1 MKKLFLTGLAICL
14 FASCYLTK
22 EDKLRLEHCL
32 DDAVCVEETMVVIED
47 EHEYRRAEKYY
58 DAMENY
64 LRLEQSCRTAGKGV
78 MITCDPASKW
88 CGRWGRN
95 RELSIHEL
103 RTATCA
109 Y

>member
-1 MKKLFLTGLAICL
+1 MKNLFLIGLVLCL
-14 FASCYLTK
+14 FTSCYLTK
-22 EDKLRLEHCL
+22 EDKLRLGLCN
-32 DDAVCVEETMVVIED
+32 DDAACIEETMVVIED

-64 LRLEQSCRTAGKGV
+64 LRLEQSCRAQGKGV

-88 CGRWGRN
+88 CGRHGRN
-95 RELSIHEL
+95 RELSVHEL

-109 Y
+109 F